1 MGELLLTPPV
11 VFIVLFLAVGL
22 LSRLFAKFAFRP
34 PKQKEGTKESYA
46 CGESTYNNLAQPD
59 YSTFFAFAFFF
70 MLAHVATLVMTTVP
84 VETLASFAMAVLYLL
99 GVMMG
104 LFILLGR

>member
-1 MGELLLTPPV
+1 MSQIWLTPPV
-11 VFIVLFLAVGL
+11 VFVALFLAAWL
-22 LSRLFAKFAFRP
+22 LSRLFAKLAFRP

-46 CGESTYNNLAQPD
+46 CGESTYNNQAQPD

-84 VETLASFAMAVLYLL
+84 LETLSSFVLAVLYLL
-99 GVMMG
+99 GAMMG

>member
-1 MGELLLTPPV
+1 MAQLLLTPPV
-11 VFIVLFLAVGL
+11 VFIVLFLAAWL
-22 LSRLFAKFAFRP
+22 LSRLFSLFAFRP

-46 CGESTYNNLAQPD
+46 CGESTYNNQAQPD
-59 YSTFFAFAFFF
+59 YSTFFGFAFFF

-84 VETLASFAMAVLYLL
+84 LETSSSFALAVFYLL